1 MLEIGT
7 GSGYQTAVLA
17 QMVEEVWSI
26 ERIKP
31 LLDKA
36 RSRLRQLKL
45 RNVRFSHADGGLG
58 WEEAA
63 PFDGI
68 ISTAAPETIPEDL
81 LRQLALGGCMVI
93 PVGASLQQ
101 LQVITRTS
109 EGYDTR
115 LVEAVNFVPLR
126 SGTVK

>member
-1 MLEIGT
+1 
-7 GSGYQTAVLA
+7 
-17 QMVEEVWSI
+17 
-26 ERIKP
+26 
-31 LLDKA
+31 
-36 RSRLRQLKL
+36 
-45 RNVRFSHADGGLG
+45 GLG